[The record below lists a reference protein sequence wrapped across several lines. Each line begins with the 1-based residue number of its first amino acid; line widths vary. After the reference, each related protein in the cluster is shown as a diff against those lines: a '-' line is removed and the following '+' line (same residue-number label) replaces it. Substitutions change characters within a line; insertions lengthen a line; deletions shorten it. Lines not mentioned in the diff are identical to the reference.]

1 MMLAGCSF
9 FAYKECSPSAEYELV
24 FGGQRFQDFVQ
35 EVSHELS
42 LYGKSINSAD
52 MQQSPVL
59 LLAPL
64 KDAGSDADMTD
75 EFMQQLLPKL
85 LQQSFC
91 RIVTLHDSAFE
102 VPDWQ
107 SLAIETG
114 SDYLL
119 SFLFKK
125 DRDALPEGYSGDVV
139 AELQLTELSSK
150 EVVWHKRGYLHEHLQ
165 N

>member
-1 MMLAGCSF
+1 
-9 FAYKECSPSAEYELV
+9 
-24 FGGQRFQDFVQ
+24 
-35 EVSHELS
+35 
-42 LYGKSINSAD
+42 